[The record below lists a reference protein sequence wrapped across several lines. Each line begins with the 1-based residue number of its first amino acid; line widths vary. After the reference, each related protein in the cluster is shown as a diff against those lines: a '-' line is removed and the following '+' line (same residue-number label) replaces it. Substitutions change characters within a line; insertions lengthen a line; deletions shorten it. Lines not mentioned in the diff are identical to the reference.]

1 MFTRLVSLFV
11 CLVLAHPV
19 LAACAGNDLRPT
31 FGPAEQARLQAA
43 LDETPFAEGN
53 HWKATRGTAT
63 LHLIGTMHLADPR
76 LDGPVSR
83 LRDTIESADLLL
95 LEMTGEDEQA
105 LQDRLTADPG
115 FLLMSDATLPDL
127 LDEAQWQQ
135 MSDALNA
142 RGVPPFM
149 AARFQPWYVSVILA
163 VPPCAA
169 ATDLST
175 GGMDARLEEIAE
187 TRGIPRAALE
197 DVETIFAA
205 FADQPRDVQIDMMLS
220 ALVDPAI
227 NEDLFATLLASYFDE
242 APAEGWAVSS
252 ILAER
257 YSPIPTDAAAE
268 IFATMEQEL
277 LIDRNLAWIPV
288 LLDATQQHETV
299 VAAFGAAH
307 LPGQNGVLALLE
319 AEGFT
324 LERLPF

>member
-105 LQDRLTADPG
+105 LQDRLTADPS
-115 FLLMSDATLPDL
+115 FLLMSDATLPEL

-169 ATDLST
+169 ATDLSA

-257 YSPIPTDAAAE
+257 YSPIPSDAAAE

-288 LLDATQQHETV
+288 LLDATEQHETV

-307 LPGQNGVLALLE
+307 LPGRNGVLALLE

>member
-43 LDETPFAEGN
+43 LDETPFADGN

-105 LQDRLTADPG
+105 LQDRLTADPS
-115 FLLMSDATLPDL
+115 FLLMSDATLPEL

-257 YSPIPTDAAAE
+257 YSPIPSDAAAE

-288 LLDATQQHETV
+288 LLDATEQHETV

-307 LPGQNGVLALLE
+307 LPGRNGVLALLE

>member
-43 LDETPFAEGN
+43 LDETPFADGN

-115 FLLMSDATLPDL
+115 FLLMPDATLPDL

-169 ATDLST
+169 ATDLSA

-257 YSPIPTDAAAE
+257 YSPIPSDAAAE

-288 LLDATQQHETV
+288 LLDATEQHETV

-307 LPGQNGVLALLE
+307 LPGRNGVLALLE

>member
-105 LQDRLTADPG
+105 LQDRLTADPS
-115 FLLMSDATLPDL
+115 FLLMSDATLPEL

-257 YSPIPTDAAAE
+257 YSPIPSDAAAE

-288 LLDATQQHETV
+288 LLDATEQHETV

>member
-1 MFTRLVSLFV
+1 MITRLLSLLC
-11 CLVLAHPV
+11 CLVLAHPA

-31 FGPAEQARLQAA
+31 LGPDEQARLEAA
-43 LDETPFAEGN
+43 LSDAPYAEGN
-53 HWKATRGTAT
+53 HWKATRGDAT

-76 LDGPVSR
+76 LDAPAER
-83 LRDTIESADLLL
+83 LEAVVATADLLL
-95 LEMTGEDEQA
+95 LEMTREDEEA
-105 LQDRLTADPG
+105 LQARLTTDPG
-115 FLLMSDATLPDL
+115 LLLLADTTLPEL
-127 LDEAQWQQ
+127 LDDAQWQQ
-135 MSDALNA
+135 MSEALSA
-142 RGVPPFM
+142 RGLPPFM
-149 AARFQPWYVSVILA
+149 AARFRPWYVSVILA

-169 ATDLST
+169 GTDLSAD
-175 GGMDARLEEIAE
+175 GMDSRLEQVAVDA
-187 TRGIPRAALE
+187 GIPRAALE

-205 FADQPRDVQIDMMLS
+205 FADQPLDVQIDMMLS

-257 YSPIPTDAAAE
+257 YSPIERDAAAE

-277 LIDRNLAWIPV
+277 LIDRNRAWIPV
-288 LLDATQQHETV
+288 LLDAVAAHDTV

-307 LPGQNGVLALLE
+307 LPGKNGVLALLE

>member
-1 MFTRLVSLFV
+1 MLTRLVSLFV

-43 LDETPFAEGN
+43 LDETPFADGN

-115 FLLMSDATLPDL
+115 FLLMPDATLPDL

-169 ATDLST
+169 ATDLSA

-257 YSPIPTDAAAE
+257 YSPIPSDAAAE

-288 LLDATQQHETV
+288 LLDATEQHETV

-307 LPGQNGVLALLE
+307 LPGRNGVLALLE